1 MKGIPMD
8 VKENGLYVLSD
19 SYFQQYDTGRM
30 MDNKAENRPHFF
42 ALQIDGILWMIP
54 ISSKVEKYRAA
65 IARSETAGKKTLFY
79 HLGVISGRESAFL
92 IGDMIPV
99 VQAYIVRPYTV
110 SGMPYV
116 VRDAKL
122 LRSLKSKAKR
132 YLTLVRQGKIRPHVD
147 ILDICRR
154 LADMGD

>member
-1 MKGIPMD
+1 
-8 VKENGLYVLSD
+8 
-19 SYFQQYDTGRM
+19 
-30 MDNKAENRPHFF
+30 
-42 ALQIDGILWMIP
+42 MIP